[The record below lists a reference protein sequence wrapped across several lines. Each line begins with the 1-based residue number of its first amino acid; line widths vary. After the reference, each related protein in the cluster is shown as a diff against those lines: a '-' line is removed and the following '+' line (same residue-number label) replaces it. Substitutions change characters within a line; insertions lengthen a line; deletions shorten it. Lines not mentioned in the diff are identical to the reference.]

1 MVVTVST
8 AHDSFCSS
16 IGNLASDDGSSRNF
30 TIISN
35 HSDDVSSSDSRSA
48 HESTQMAMSPVQ
60 EGLNDGSSVETPL
73 DDAADGANAKI
84 DVTRLRRSVSVDEK
98 DKTGSKKQEMESAG
112 EVLVIPLSSR
122 WRRADA
128 SPIPWSPVK
137 RSSSKYENTQASIP
151 NHLSPQS
158 IDRILDQCTH
168 KDEEKQA
175 IPLSSR
181 WRRADSS
188 PIPWSPI
195 KRSSSKYENTQAS
208 IPNNLSP
215 QSIDRILDQCTHH
228 DVEKQAKPIRRYASL
243 SSAKKGEAMS
253 AVKQIEKIER
263 PLDLTADRRSRS
275 DSDHTKPLLKIM
287 HSVQRHRSAGDRPF
301 QFLQRITGKSKT
313 TQCDA
318 DTRAAMAEHACETD
332 KMMDSVAGSVPVP
345 TDLVSFAQQKAPIR
359 SVPKKSCPRPT
370 SERCRSHIES
380 SDLLEM
386 ARCVS
391 PSKGPSTRP
400 RSVSF
405 EETPSPK
412 PEQTFKEVQVH
423 PNPNSHRPAS
433 RHLKKQRSKSL
444 LCSSDLAAFQ
454 AEYPE
459 LCSSSLL
466 DTTGRNAART
476 HSSPAF
482 QPGEY
487 PRDISMRPPKFTRR
501 SVSMDYTPADS
512 PPRRPPRRNRSS
524 SIQERPVLNSS
535 FTDSTAIEK
544 KDEDWQIVG
553 LDEESTV
560 ASYGKP
566 SRPLSIQ
573 ENEMILLALE
583 QSLEEFRSSPPISP
597 SSENT
602 THLASEGAGGTG
614 KLWWVKGADQK
625 WEPLPFPMQDET
637 TEENDENEMLE
648 MVMRS
653 SLLETLKIVHLHLLS
668 KTRG

>member
-1 MVVTVST
+1 MLRESVWNQPARRRGIVVTVST

-35 HSDDVSSSDSRSA
+35 HSDDSSSSDSRNA

-60 EGLNDGSSVETPL
+60 EGLNDGSSVEMPL
-73 DDAADGANAKI
+73 DDAADGANANI
-84 DVTRLRRSVSVDEK
+84 DVARPRRSVSVGEK
-98 DKTGSKKQEMESAG
+98 DKTGSKKQEMKSAG
-112 EVLVIPLSSR
+112 EVVVIPLSSR

-137 RSSSKYENTQASIP
+137 RSSSKCENTQASIP

-158 IDRILDQCTH
+158 IDR
-168 KDEEKQA
+168 
-175 IPLSSR
+175 
-181 WRRADSS
+181 
-188 PIPWSPI
+188 
-195 KRSSSKYENTQAS
+195 N
-208 IPNNLSP
+208 
-215 QSIDRILDQCTHH
+215 LDQCTHH
-228 DVEKQAKPIRRYASL
+228 DEEKQAKPIRRYASL
-243 SSAKKGEAMS
+243 SSAKKVEAMY
-253 AVKQIEKIER
+253 AVKPIEKIER

-275 DSDHTKPLLKIM
+275 ESDHTKPLLKIM
-287 HSVQRHRSAGDRPF
+287 HSVQRNRSAGDRPF

-345 TDLVSFAQQKAPIR
+345 TDHVSFAQQKAPIR

-412 PEQTFKEVQVH
+412 PEQSFKEVQVH

-433 RHLKKQRSKSL
+433 RHLKKERSKSL
-444 LCSSDLAAFQ
+444 LCSSDLAALQ

-459 LCSSSLL
+459 LCSSSL
-466 DTTGRNAART
+466 DSTTGRNART
-476 HSSPAF
+476 NSSPAF
-482 QPGEY
+482 QPGDY
-487 PRDISMRPPKFTRR
+487 PQDISMRPPKFTRR
-501 SVSMDYTPADS
+501 SVSMDYTPVDS
-512 PPRRPPRRNRSS
+512 PLRRPRRNRSS
-524 SIQERPVLNSS
+524 SMHQRPVLNSS

-553 LDEESTV
+553 LDEDSTV

-583 QSLEEFRSSPPISP
+583 QSLEEFRSPPISP

-602 THLASEGAGGTG
+602 THLASDGAGGTG

-625 WEPLPFPMQDET
+625 WEPLPFPMHDET